1 MGRVEIEIITT
12 PGHSPDSVC
21 LYLSES
27 GTPVALFSGDTL
39 FAGDVGRPDLRDLEV
54 GARELAAVL
63 YESLFHKLLR
73 LPPKIRVYPA
83 HGAGSLCGRQISS
96 EPFTTI
102 GQEAET
108 NWALQLKDRARLV
121 EAMVANLPERPPYFA
136 RSVAIN
142 LRGAPFLSDRPA
154 VAHLPMAQQRKNG
167 VRAIWK
173 GRFIFRCRSCSG
185 ASENCPERC
194 LWPSYARAD
203 TAARL
208 RPVYLNRKDSSA

>member
-1 MGRVEIEIITT
+1 MVCADQIARVRKGSELRELSARSGAPILVAQTAPATFPHLDLKDADRITMGRVEIEIITT
-12 PGHSPDSVC
+12 PGHSPDSIC

-108 NWALQLKDRARLV
+108 NWALQLKDRV
-121 EAMVANLPERPPYFA
+121 IGGMQ
-136 RSVAIN
+136 
-142 LRGAPFLSDRPA
+142 A
-154 VAHLPMAQQRKNG
+154 VGYEP
-167 VRAIWK
+167 
-173 GRFIFRCRSCSG
+173 SC
-185 ASENCPERC
+185 
-194 LWPSYARAD
+194 
-203 TAARL
+203 TT
-208 RPVYLNRKDSSA
+208 